1 MEKKVSMLEGRFVRL
16 VPLEA
21 HHATDLFAAAA
32 RPEIWRYM
40 PLRGFS
46 SVLDCERWIAAAR
59 EAADAGTEE
68 SFAIVNNASGAAIGS
83 TRYLNITPLE
93 RAVEVGWTWLAPE
106 HQRTPANTE
115 AKFLLLRE
123 AFEVREY
130 LRVAFYTDAQNG
142 RSRAA
147 LVRLGAVYEGTLR
160 SHRARAING
169 FERDSAVYSIIAS
182 EWRKVRTDLERRL
195 AKPPRFG
202 TAALI
207 NRNGP

>member
-1 MEKKVSMLEGRFVRL
+1 MLQGRFISL
-16 VPLEA
+16 VPLDAA
-21 HHATDLFAAAA
+21 HAADLFASAA

-46 SVLDCERWIAAAR
+46 TIGDLERWIAASR
-59 EAADAGTEE
+59 DAADAGTEE
-68 SFAIVNNASGAAIGS
+68 AFAIVDATGTAIGS
-83 TRYLNITPLE
+83 TRYMNIKPLE
-93 RAVEVGWTWLAPE
+93 RAVEIGWTWLAPE

-123 AFEVREY
+123 AFEVRDY
-130 LRVAFYTDAQNG
+130 LRVSFYTDAQNG

-160 SHRARAING
+160 SHRARALNG
-169 FERDSAVYSIIAS
+169 FERDSAVYSIIAP

-195 AKPPRFG
+195 ARPPRFA
-202 TAALI
+202 TALI
-207 NRNGP
+207 NRTAP